1 MPSCPQLWI
10 FKSDSLPCAQIL
22 PIGFFCYHGCCF
34 YHLFEYLSPTL
45 LLSHLIQDVEILG
58 LSFQSGTDITL
69 GLHSR
74 YNPHHILCLSHCWGS
89 PGMLPVDYLCLSF
102 PFCSHLK
109 LHHLYNLWA
118 IFPHTCIYAAWLFGF
133 QNKKTFSSKV
143 KQRIYSRSISA

>member
-22 PIGFFCYHGCCF
+22 PIGFFCYYECSS
-34 YHLFEYLSPTL
+34 YHLFEYLCPTL
-45 LLSHLIQDVEILG
+45 LLSHLIQDVGILG
-58 LSFQSGTDITL
+58 LSSQSGTDSTL

-89 PGMLPVDYLCLSF
+89 PGMLPIDYLCHSF

-109 LHHLYNLWA
+109 LHHLYGLWA
-118 IFPHTCIYAAWLFGF
+118 IFPHTCISAVWLFGF

-143 KQRIYSRSISA
+143 KQRIYHRSISA